1 MVAEF
6 RTLRQA
12 EFALAAVDVRVDG
25 DAVSRLDI
33 GDISADR
40 SNDARIFV
48 AKYDRRHRSG
58 RSGATVIQVMIR
70 TAHTCICGVD
80 QHFIGFDLRCWHV
93 LDFEFLD
100 TGQYKSFHDMSFP
113 L

>member
-1 MVAEF
+1 MAEH
-6 RTLRQA
+6 
-12 EFALAAVDVRVDG
+12 
-25 DAVSRLDI
+25 
-33 GDISADR
+33 
-40 SNDARIFV
+40 
-48 AKYDRRHRSG
+48 DRRNCG
-58 RSGATVIQVMIR
+58 SGAGATCVQVVVR
-70 TAHTCICGVD
+70 AAHTCICGVD